1 MKCLMPVP
9 YELKTL
15 LKLGDMLWM
24 KCKAVFLLQPAWLP
38 PLPSVDV
45 TANLPGYII
54 LSGYQLIIIRGK
66 VKVDYIK

>member
-38 PLPSVDV
+38 PLPSVDRY
-45 TANLPGYII
+45 L
-54 LSGYQLIIIRGK
+54 R
-66 VKVDYIK
+66 